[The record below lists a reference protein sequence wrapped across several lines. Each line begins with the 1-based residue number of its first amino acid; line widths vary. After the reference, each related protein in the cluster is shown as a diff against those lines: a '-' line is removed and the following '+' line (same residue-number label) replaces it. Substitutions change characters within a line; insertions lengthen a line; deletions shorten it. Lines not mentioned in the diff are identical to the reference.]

1 VRRIGI
7 RAHKEIIKPVLRRDS
22 PYFRYVQTEPPQA
35 RGADKNQQPLCG
47 LSRFSQV
54 IKAAANQLATGK
66 FVKIAQ
72 RHINRLATTPNL
84 TTQEAIA
91 F

>member
-1 VRRIGI
+1 
-7 RAHKEIIKPVLRRDS
+7 
-22 PYFRYVQTEPPQA
+22 VQTESPQA

-54 IKAAANQLATGK
+54 IKAAPNQLATGK
-66 FVKIAQ
+66 FVELAQ
-72 RHINRLATTPNL
+72 GHIHRLATTPSL
-84 TTQEAIA
+84 TLQQAIA